1 MKTHSKAIELTLEE
15 AEKVTGGTDYTNAQH
30 VLYDIATTFNSLI
43 VSGVS
48 PEEARAQ
55 VKSEYWDKVLEI
67 CAQHPDECGI
77 EKQAQVVFMFVIGS

>member
-1 MKTHSKAIELTLEE
+1 MKTHRKAIELTLEE

-55 VKSEYWDKVLEI
+55 VKVLEI